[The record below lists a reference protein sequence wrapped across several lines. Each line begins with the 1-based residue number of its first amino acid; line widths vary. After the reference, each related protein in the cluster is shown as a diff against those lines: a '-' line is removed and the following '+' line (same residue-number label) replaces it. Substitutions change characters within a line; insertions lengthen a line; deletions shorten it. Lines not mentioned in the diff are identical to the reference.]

1 VTHLLPSVPRL
12 AARVVTLPWTVAA
25 RAVGLAR
32 GTVSVVRGAPSDDLR
47 PGSVTP
53 DTSAPVPVN
62 VQEELGLDAAP
73 VDTPRVP
80 RTPPVTSIDEQA
92 EPDLVESTP
101 ADVAARLQRTEDAD
115 RGD

>member
-32 GTVSVVRGAPSDDLR
+32 GTVSVVRGAPS
-47 PGSVTP
+47 
-53 DTSAPVPVN
+53 SAPVPVN

-101 ADVAARLQRTEDAD
+101 ADVAARLQRNEDAD
-115 RGD
+115 RRD